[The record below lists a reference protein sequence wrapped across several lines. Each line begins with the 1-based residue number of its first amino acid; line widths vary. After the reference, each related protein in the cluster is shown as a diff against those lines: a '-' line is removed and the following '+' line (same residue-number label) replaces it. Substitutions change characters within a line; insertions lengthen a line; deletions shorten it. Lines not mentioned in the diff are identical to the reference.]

1 MLLYNFDLLINCFF
15 KCKVFEESFK
25 WIYVGDKR
33 ELSNSSVEGF
43 NSENRK
49 LYQQKNQRPP
59 QINFMETRDL
69 FEIKKYMIISNLMGE
84 SLCKCVYICV
94 CMCESVCGDVSVCVY
109 VHMCM

>member
-49 LYQQKNQRPP
+49 LY
-59 QINFMETRDL
+59 
-69 FEIKKYMIISNLMGE
+69 
-84 SLCKCVYICV
+84 
-94 CMCESVCGDVSVCVY
+94 
-109 VHMCM
+109 

>member
-1 MLLYNFDLLINCFF
+1 MLLYNFDLLIKCFF

-84 SLCKCVYICV
+84 SLCKSVYMYIYICL
-94 CMCESVCGDVSVCVY
+94 Y
-109 VHMCM
+109 V